1 MAEYSDF
8 LLEEEGYSK
17 EVISYG
23 NGKTATFRYRFLLRT
38 AVVDQSTQHSKVLA
52 NLGSVANDYISNQ
65 TLVNKAIIE
74 KVLELNNEDAQKIRL
89 ELKENEKIRTEIN
102 NKIKFY
108 KEILERFRNDNEK
121 VPYKIDRVIEEMEKL
136 NQKREELAKEKYSV
150 CNYSEPL
157 IESM

>member
-89 ELKENEKIRTEIN
+89 ELKENENI
-102 NKIKFY
+102 
-108 KEILERFRNDNEK
+108 
-121 VPYKIDRVIEEMEKL
+121 
-136 NQKREELAKEKYSV
+136 
-150 CNYSEPL
+150 
-157 IESM
+157 